1 MNRIALLL
9 ICLLALVPRA
19 QAQSTP
25 LEPTL
30 EESLAMLNS
39 GIQQLEARDAS
50 AKETIARAASSLSA
64 VIEREDLRTP
74 ASYHALGNAYA
85 LLDDYGHAVL
95 AYRRGLEINPRDLR
109 LRDSLDFARDQV
121 QISVEPSPANR
132 VRWALTAWRG
142 FIPRAWLWSGFV
154 TLFVIA
160 WALLIV
166 RSATHAPPPLRT
178 AALWCFGLSLLPLSA
193 LGYEWS
199 INQGRDLIVITQ
211 PKVTAM
217 SGPDDSV
224 YDPVYSEP
232 LDAGVEGVL
241 KETRDDWARVRLID
255 GSECWVPRASFELVH
270 PS

>member
-9 ICLLALVPRA
+9 VCLLTIVPRA

-25 LEPTL
+25 DEPTL
-30 EESLAMLNS
+30 EESLAMLDT
-39 GIQQLEARDAS
+39 GIQQLETRDAD
-50 AKETIARAASSLSA
+50 AKETIARAASALSA
-64 VIEREDLRTP
+64 VIEREDLHTP
-74 ASYHALGNAYA
+74 AAYHALGNAYA

-95 AYRRGLEINPRDLR
+95 AYRRGLEINPRDPR

-121 QISVEPSPANR
+121 QISVEPSPASR

-142 FIPRAWLWSGFV
+142 FIPRIWLWSGFIA
-154 TLFVIA
+154 LFVLA
-160 WALLIV
+160 WALLII
-166 RSATHAPPPLRT
+166 RSATRGSRTLRT
-178 AALWCFGLSLLPLSA
+178 AAFWCFGLALLPVSA

-211 PKVTAM
+211 PKVAAM

-241 KETRDDWARVRLID
+241 LETREDWARIRLID
-255 GSECWVPRASFELVH
+255 GSECWVPRTSYEMVNPA
-270 PS
+270 